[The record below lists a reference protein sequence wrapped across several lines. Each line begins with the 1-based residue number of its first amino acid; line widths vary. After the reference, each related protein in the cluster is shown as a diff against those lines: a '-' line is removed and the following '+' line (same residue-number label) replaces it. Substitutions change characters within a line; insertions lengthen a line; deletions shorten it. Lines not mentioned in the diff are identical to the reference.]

1 MNANQQNPK
10 NPNNPQT
17 KSPQTRTKSPLVPV
31 LLTVCVCGVA
41 AAWLWQSYKS
51 APVAQVVAAPPAPE
65 VAAPREEPR
74 TVEPAIVESPVVAQD
89 SAQGQPSQ
97 QPPKKPKKPL
107 QDPAAREAL
116 ALVGRD
122 EQAEQYWLGAIFN
135 TNLPDSER
143 EDLMEDLNEVG
154 FPDLKKLTLSD
165 LPLIESRLQ
174 IIESIRPNADA
185 FMKKHL
191 DEAYKDLTKMHR
203 KIIGQ

>member
-1 MNANQQNPK
+1 MNANKQNPK
-10 NPNNPQT
+10 SPKT
-17 KSPQTRTKSPLVPV
+17 KNSQMKPSRVSVI
-31 LLTVCVCGVA
+31 LTICICGVA
-41 AAWLWQSYKS
+41 AAWLWQNHKP
-51 APVAQVVAAPPAPE
+51 APIAQVATPPPAPE
-65 VAAPREEPR
+65 VAPPRKEPR
-74 TVEPAIVESPVVAQD
+74 SLELAPVESPVVEQDPAQNQP
-89 SAQGQPSQ
+89 AQ
-97 QPPKKPKKPL
+97 KRPKKPL

-143 EDLMEDLNEVG
+143 EDLMEDLNEAG

-174 IIESIRPNADA
+174 IIERLRPETDADP

-191 DEAYKDLTKMHR
+191 DEAYKDLSKMHS